1 MSNHDLL
8 TKTLTETLVSRRGF
22 LKWSAALGGTV
33 ALAGGVQTGLKAID
47 NAAAASA
54 TEWKPFPCWQVG
66 CGGYCVNF
74 GLVKDGV
81 VIRQKT
87 DDTHKDS
94 PDYPTRKGC
103 VRGRAQRTLVYGN
116 DRLKYPMKRKNW
128 EPGGGKKELRGKD
141 EWVRISWEEAL
152 DLTAAEIKRIKET
165 YGNGA
170 IVQSSR
176 LFNAYGGAREKWGC
190 NSEGSNSMVRYKMA
204 GTAPVEYFVLG
215 GKLTGGPDRFSYRD
229 SKLIVCWGEN
239 PAWSYGGPPMYNLQQ
254 AKKAGAK
261 FIFVTPELNP
271 SAVSVEA
278 EWIPVRPSTDTALL
292 LGMAYHMINNNLQDQ
307 AFLDTYTIGFDA
319 DHMPEGVNKEDN
331 FKDYVLGTY
340 DGVPKTPEWASE
352 ICGTDPELIRSFAQ
366 EIATTK
372 PMVFDMNGAPCRTH
386 RGQQFGQA
394 FFTVGWMTGNV
405 GLHGGA
411 VCHQGQKGFGGS
423 YLIFAGGT
431 GEPSIINPLFEGG
444 GMFAGYDFGDPFDT
458 KFTGVAYDELW
469 DAILNNEVTATVRGK
484 MPCDIRMMNSI
495 GQSNN
500 LVTTGGGLKA
510 IKALRKLEFVV
521 SCDINLS
528 DKSKYADIVLPGT
541 TAWEEFGNV
550 KAVTDPENVL
560 FCKGIIEPLWETK
573 DIEEIETELGKRLG
587 LDVHPFSAKQ
597 RFFNQMAG
605 TIYLNPATFG
615 MEPLVTI
622 TEEDIKE
629 WEVDGKPQKGI
640 VTIKELLA
648 KGGYQMPRQPGDA
661 YQMIADM
668 PAQMFRADP
677 VANPAKTESG
687 KLEIYCKELSR
698 YLNAYGF
705 DTTPPIAKYERP
717 VEGVEDTYADWDK
730 KIKGEYPLQMTNPH
744 YIRRSHSTFN
754 NVPWLRRAHP
764 QDVLM
769 NTIDAE
775 ERDLQTGDT
784 ILVKSRHGK
793 VLRRVNVTDFIIP
806 GVIILPHGSWTEF
819 NEDTGLDKGGSAGTL
834 RGPHA
839 SGLGHQPFNSC
850 NVQVEK
856 WTGEPLEPDY
866 KWPQRIP
873 LKEA

>member
-1 MSNHDLL
+1 MTEKNFL
-8 TKTLTETLVSRRGF
+8 TKTLTDTILSRRSF
-22 LKWSAALGGTV
+22 LKWSAALGGTA
-33 ALAGGVQTGLKAID
+33 ALAGGLNHGLKAVS
-47 NAAAASA
+47 AATQSVESEG
-54 TEWKPFPCWQVG
+54 EWKPFPCWQVG

-87 DDTHKDS
+87 DDSHEDS

-103 VRGRAQRTLVYGN
+103 VRGRAQRTLIYSN

-128 EPGGGKKELRGKD
+128 EPGGGKKELRGRD

-165 YGNGA
+165 YGNAA
-170 IVQSSR
+170 IVQASR
-176 LFNAYGGAREKWGC
+176 LLNAYGGAMEKWGC
-190 NSEGSNSMVRYKMA
+190 NSEGSNAIVRDKMA
-204 GTAPVEYFVLG
+204 GTLPPEYFVLG

-239 PAWSYGGPPMYNLQQ
+239 PAWSYGGAPMYNLQQ

-271 SAVSVEA
+271 SAVALEA

-292 LGMAYHMINNNLQDQ
+292 LGLAYHMITNNLQDQ
-307 AFLDTYTIGFDA
+307 AFLDTYTVGFDA
-319 DHMPEGVNKEDN
+319 EHMPEGVSKKDN

-352 ICGTDPELIRSFAQ
+352 ICGTDPDTIRSFAF

-372 PMVFDMNGAPCRTH
+372 PMYFDMNGAPCRTH
-386 RGQQFGQA
+386 LGQQFGQA

-411 VCHQGQKGFGGS
+411 VSHQGQKGWGGS
-423 YLIFAGGT
+423 NIMFYGGT
-431 GEPSIINPLFEGG
+431 GEPSIDNPLFPPVPGAYSG
-444 GMFAGYDFGDPFDT
+444 GYDFEAPFDT
-458 KFTGVAYDELW
+458 SFTGVAYDELW
-469 DAILNNEVTATVRGK
+469 DAILNNEVSATVRGK
-484 MPCDIRMMNSI
+484 IPCDIRMMNSI

-510 IKALRKLEFVV
+510 IKAIRKLEFIV

-541 TAWEEFGNV
+541 TGWEEFGYV
-550 KAVTDPENVL
+550 KAVNDPENIL
-560 FCKGIIEPLWETK
+560 LCKGIIEPLWETK
-573 DIEEIETELGKRLG
+573 SIEDIETELGKRLG
-587 LDVHPFSAKQ
+587 LDPNIVHPLSAKQ
-597 RFFNQMAG
+597 RFYNQIAG
-605 TIYLNPATFG
+605 TIYLNTTTFG

-622 TEEDIKE
+622 TKDDIKE
-629 WEVDGKPQKGI
+629 WGVDGKPQQGI
-640 VTIKELLA
+640 VTIKEIVD
-648 KGGYQMPRQPGDA
+648 KGGYEMPRQPGDA

-687 KLEIYCKELSR
+687 KLEIYCKELVR
-698 YLNAYGF
+698 YIDAYGF
-705 DTTPPIAKYERP
+705 DKGVPIAKYTRP
-717 VEGVEDTYADWDK
+717 VEGIEDTYADWDK
-730 KIKGEYPLQMTNPH
+730 KIKGDYPLQMCNPH

-764 QDVLM
+764 QDALM

-775 ERDLQTGDT
+775 ERGLQAGDT
-784 ILVKSRHGK
+784 ILVTSRHGK
-793 VLRRVNVTDFIIP
+793 VLRRVNMTDFVIP
-806 GVIILPHGSWTEF
+806 G
-819 NEDTGLDKGGSAGTL
+819 
-834 RGPHA
+834 
-839 SGLGHQPFNSC
+839 
-850 NVQVEK
+850 
-856 WTGEPLEPDY
+856 
-866 KWPQRIP
+866 
-873 LKEA
+873 